1 MNAKLN
7 GTALVV
13 TSAIKTKE
21 IKELAARCPDALN
34 LYEGEGD
41 KKELVFNVSLS
52 RNGDAELQDFCIVFN
67 GTSYDEAKLATATI
81 MLRGDLGENPK
92 ETIADLFGP
101 ALKNLKDWEAGIPAV
116 LQKVDTEHA
125 ELVSLVQV

>member
-67 GTSYDEAKLATATI
+67 GTSYDEAKNATATI
-81 MLRGDLGENPK
+81 MLKGDLGTDPK
-92 ETIADLFGP
+92 ETIADIFGP
-101 ALKNLKDWEAGIPAV
+101 ALKHLKDWEAGIPAI
-116 LQKVDTEHA
+116 LAKTRAEHA
-125 ELVSLVQV
+125 ALVGLIEV